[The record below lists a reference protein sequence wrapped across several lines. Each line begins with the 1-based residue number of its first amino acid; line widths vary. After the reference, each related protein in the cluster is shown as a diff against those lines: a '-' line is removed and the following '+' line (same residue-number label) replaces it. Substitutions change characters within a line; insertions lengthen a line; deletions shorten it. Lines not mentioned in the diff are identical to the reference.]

1 MSRITALRGLL
12 LLIVLGA
19 LLFRLLLLDVRPMH
33 HDEANQA
40 VKFGNLLE
48 NGEYRYDRNDHH
60 GPSLYYLTLPF
71 AWISSGTAFAS
82 INEFTLRLVPVAF
95 GVGMILLLFL
105 LKGGLS
111 LEASVFAGL
120 FAAISPSMVFYSR
133 YYIQEM
139 LLVFFILG
147 AIIAGWR
154 YARSPSLGW
163 AATTGFFVGMMHAT
177 KETCVIA
184 YAAIFGALMLTWI
197 TQFGLHRQEKHIV
210 LPRIGHILLFL
221 GTAILVSFLMYSSFF
236 QNLKGPLDSVL
247 AFGTYFSRAR
257 EAGFHSHPWYY
268 YLKMLA
274 YSKYASGPAWSES
287 LILVLGL
294 VGGVAAFSVKS
305 KRNISPQFIQFI
317 FFYTLLATAVYS
329 LIPYKTPWNLL
340 PFYIGFILLA
350 GNGAIITI
358 KACKKVYLQIVV
370 VLALSFGVLNLGM
383 QSYRANFKFYADPR
397 NPYVYAHTST
407 DFMNLI
413 KRIQDIAS
421 YHPDHN
427 HMLIKVIANPDEA
440 WPLPWYLRNF
450 ERVGYWQEVDSA
462 GELSDIP
469 LIISSIDKLNDLL
482 PYMGNNYLSEYYEL
496 RPEVLLTLNIKKDL
510 LENFLQRRTVR

>member
-1 MSRITALRGLL
+1 
-12 LLIVLGA
+12 
-19 LLFRLLLLDVRPMH
+19 
-33 HDEANQA
+33 
-40 VKFGNLLE
+40 
-48 NGEYRYDRNDHH
+48 
-60 GPSLYYLTLPF
+60 
-71 AWISSGTAFAS
+71 
-82 INEFTLRLVPVAF
+82 
-95 GVGMILLLFL
+95 
-105 LKGGLS
+105 
-111 LEASVFAGL
+111 
-120 FAAISPSMVFYSR
+120 
-133 YYIQEM
+133 
-139 LLVFFILG
+139 
-147 AIIAGWR
+147 
-154 YARSPSLGW
+154 
-163 AATTGFFVGMMHAT
+163 
-177 KETCVIA
+177 
-184 YAAIFGALMLTWI
+184 
-197 TQFGLHRQEKHIV
+197 
-210 LPRIGHILLFL
+210 
-221 GTAILVSFLMYSSFF
+221 
-236 QNLKGPLDSVL
+236 
-247 AFGTYFSRAR
+247 
-257 EAGFHSHPWYY
+257 
-268 YLKMLA
+268 
-274 YSKYASGPAWSES
+274 
-287 LILVLGL
+287 VLGL

-358 KACKKVYLQIVV
+358 KACKNLYLRGVV
-370 VLALSFGVLNLGM
+370 VLALSFCVLNLGM

-462 GELSDIP
+462 GKLSDIP

>member
-1 MSRITALRGLL
+1 MNRIRALRGLF

-48 NGEYRYDRNDHH
+48 KGEYRYDRNDHH

-71 AWISSGTAFAS
+71 AWISSGTTFAS

-95 GVGMILLLFL
+95 GIGFILLLFL

-147 AIIAGWR
+147 AITAGWR
-154 YARSPSLGW
+154 YARSHSLGW
-163 AATTGFFVGMMHAT
+163 AAATGFFVGMMHAT
-177 KETCVIA
+177 KETCIIA
-184 YAAIFGALMLTWI
+184 YAAIFGALMLTWTI
-197 TQFGLHRQEKHIV
+197 QFRMHRQEKHIG
-210 LPRIGHILLFL
+210 LPHISHILLFL
-221 GTAILVSFLMYSSFF
+221 GTSILVSSLMYSSFF

-247 AFGTYFSRAR
+247 AFGTYFSRAG

-268 YLKMLA
+268 YLKILA
-274 YSKYASGPAWSES
+274 YSKYGSGPAWSES

-294 VGGVAAFSVKS
+294 VGGIAAFSVKS
-305 KRNISPQFIQFI
+305 KRNFNPQFIRFI
-317 FFYTLLATAVYS
+317 FFYTILATVAYS

-350 GNGAIITI
+350 GNGAIIII
-358 KACKKVYLQIVV
+358 KACKNLYLRGVV
-370 VLALSFGVLNLGM
+370 ILALSVGVLNLGM
-383 QSYRANFKFYADPR
+383 QSYKANFKFYADPC

-413 KRIQDIAS
+413 KRIQDIAFH
-421 YHPDHN
+421 HPDHN
-427 HMLIKVIANPDEA
+427 QVQIKVITNPDEA
-440 WPLPWYLRNF
+440 WPLPWYLRSF
-450 ERVGYWQEVDSA
+450 EHVGYWQEVDAA

-469 LIISSIDKLNDLL
+469 FIISSIDKLDDLL
-482 PYMGNNYLSEYYEL
+482 PYLEDNYLSEYYGL
-496 RPEVLLTLNIKKDL
+496 RPEVLLALHIKRDL
-510 LENFLQRRTVR
+510 WENFLQSRVVR